1 MGALRPVALKY
12 LVTGGLGFLGAPLV
26 RALTNEGN
34 QVRVLDNGSRGSSE
48 RLAGVLED
56 VEIIEGDVRDP
67 DIVYQ
72 AIQGVDRVCHLAFVN
87 GTRNFYEKPAHVLDV
102 GVKGI
107 VNLLDGCIRADVG
120 ELAIVSSSEVYQAAP
135 DVPTDESVR
144 LVVPDPHNPR
154 YSYAGGK
161 IITELMALQYGR
173 EYFERVLV
181 VRPHNVYG
189 PNMGWDHVIPE
200 FVSRLM
206 PLNGDDSG
214 TEIPFTIQ
222 GTGEQSRA
230 FIYIEDFVDGMMLV
244 LRRGEHLN
252 IYNIGTM
259 EEILIKDVAHNVAKC
274 LGKRIQVVPG
284 PEALGGT
291 MRRCPDIGKL
301 QRLGFEPRY
310 RFDEGLPPTVE
321 WYAHQ

>member
-56 VEIIEGDVRDP
+56 VEIIEGDVRDA